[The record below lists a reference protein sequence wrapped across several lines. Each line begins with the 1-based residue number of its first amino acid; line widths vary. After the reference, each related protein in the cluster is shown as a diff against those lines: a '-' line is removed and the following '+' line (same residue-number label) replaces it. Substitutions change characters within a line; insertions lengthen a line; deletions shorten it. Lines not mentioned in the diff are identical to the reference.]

1 LPGGDDPDAEAQ
13 EASKSGPSNGR
24 PGRAE
29 PLAGPTRAD
38 AEAAAM
44 SPVLVFAAIIIAALA
59 IQALLEVLLSG
70 RGPLS
75 R

>member
-1 LPGGDDPDAEAQ
+1 
-13 EASKSGPSNGR
+13 
-24 PGRAE
+24 
-29 PLAGPTRAD
+29 
-38 AEAAAM
+38 M